1 MTKLYVSLGF
11 YPDEYFQDTVDYIA
25 SAQQSDGAIPWY
37 EGGALDPWDHI
48 EAAMGLTIG
57 GRYDEA
63 RQAYYWLEQ
72 NQEANGSWLAAYKGG
87 KVEDGTRAE
96 SNFVA
101 YVATGVWHYYLVTR
115 DVSFLERMWP
125 VVERAIGFVLR
136 LAGDHGQIYWCED
149 TTLGIREDSLVT
161 GCSSIYK
168 SLECALNIA
177 TTLEEKVPHWALART
192 RLGNALKHHPE
203 CFDRTWDSKS
213 RFAMDWYY
221 PVLTGVISGMQAR
234 QHLRSRWNHF
244 VVNEFGCHCVD
255 DEPWVTVAESC
266 ELTMALLA
274 AGEYPRAVQLFSWL
288 HQFRDEE
295 DGSYW
300 TGYVYRDEALWPEEK
315 PTWTAGAILLAADAL
330 SNTTAAAH
338 LFREESIVLAPQEAQ
353 RQNHRQGLE

>member
-11 YPDEYFQDTVDYIA
+11 FPEEYFQDTVDYIA
-25 SAQQSDGAIPWY
+25 SVQSNDGAIAWY
-37 EGGALDPWDHI
+37 EGGCLDPWDHI

-57 GRYDEA
+57 GRLDEA
-63 RQAYYWLEQ
+63 KQAYYWLEA
-72 NQEANGSWLAAYKGG
+72 NQLNNGSWLAAYKDG
-87 KVEDGTRAE
+87 KIEDGTRAE

-101 YVATGVWHYYLVTR
+101 YVATGVWHYYLVTA
-115 DVSFLERMWP
+115 DTDFLERMWP
-125 VVERAIGFVLR
+125 VVSRAVGFVLR

-149 TTLGIREDSLVT
+149 TTEGIREDSLVT

-192 RLGNALKHHPE
+192 RLGNALTRHPE

-221 PVLTGVISGMQAR
+221 PVLTGVIGGMQAR

-244 VVNEFGCHCVD
+244 VVKEYGCHCVD

-274 AGEYPRAVQLFSWL
+274 AGEYPRAIQLFSWL
-288 HQFRDEE
+288 HQFRDET

-300 TGYVYRDEALWPEEK
+300 TGYVYPDEALWPVEK

-330 SNTTAAAH
+330 SNTTGAAH
-338 LFREESIVLAPQEAQ
+338 LFREESTVVASEETQ
-353 RQNHRQGLE
+353 RANHRQFLE